1 MLKTSFTNVWK
12 VSKNE
17 KNQIETLETKSS
29 LSQKKN
35 AVEDTL
41 ADGNKWNEEFQGSN
55 TKYIVKKKQNNT

>member
-1 MLKTSFTNVWK
+1 MEGIKKWEESNRNPGNKKFF
-12 VSKNE
+12 
-17 KNQIETLETKSS
+17 KS
-29 LSQKKN
+29 KKN